1 MLLLL
6 HTFLVACTVP
16 EIPEFAG
23 GGGTI
28 YENGSP
34 AEIHSEEEETESTD
48 ASDESSPGDTGS
60 EETEDSGESNDGRE
74 SDEAIEND

>member
-16 EIPEFAG
+16 EIPELAG

-28 YENGSP
+28 YEQGSP
-34 AEIHSEEEETESTD
+34 AEAPIEEEDTEV
-48 ASDESSPGDTGS
+48 SDTAEESSPSDTGAEES
-60 EETEDSGESNDGRE
+60 ESSTETTEERDSD
-74 SDEAIEND
+74 DTD

>member
-16 EIPEFAG
+16 EIPELAG

-28 YENGSP
+28 YEQGSP
-34 AEIHSEEEETESTD
+34 AEAPNEEDTEV
-48 ASDESSPGDTGS
+48 SDTAEESSPSDTGAEES
-60 EETEDSGESNDGRE
+60 ESSAETTEERE
-74 SDEAIEND
+74 SDDTD

>member
-23 GGGTI
+23 GGGSI
-28 YENGSP
+28 YEMGSP
-34 AEIHSEEEETESTD
+34 AEVPSEEED
-48 ASDESSPGDTGS
+48 AEVSDTAEESSPSDTGTEEGENTNETS
-60 EETEDSGESNDGRE
+60 EGRE
-74 SDEAIEND
+74 SDDTN

>member
-16 EIPEFAG
+16 EIPELAG

-28 YENGSP
+28 YEQGSP
-34 AEIHSEEEETESTD
+34 AEAPSEEEEAETADTSE
-48 ASDESSPGDTGS
+48 ESSPSDTGS
-60 EETEDSGESNDGRE
+60 EES
-74 SDEAIEND
+74 ENTNETSE